1 MKKIINKKTI
11 AVCLTLFILVSCTH
25 YVYIARSPWQSN
37 TIVVDGKPT
46 EWPTPL
52 KYYDDKSKLQY
63 AVTNDKENLYLC
75 IKATEEQT
83 QIKILRAGMQI
94 WIDTTGKNEH
104 RVGILF
110 PMASMKQ
117 RFDQTTTAPKESN
130 TEESTEE
137 RKPKKKQDIIGLRNT
152 FLKGYKEMQLSGFQP
167 PINGMNPIQTTYGI
181 VVSVNWDTIGIMT
194 YEAVIPFK
202 TFYKDAV
209 SLSDSLKCMGISIV
223 LNALPSPSG
232 GGGHSGGGGG
242 GHGGGGGGMG
252 GGGMGAGGMGGGGM
266 GGRGMG
272 GGGMRGG
279 GGHAGGGGATQG
291 STYLYATNTIKKIFQ
306 LAVKKK

>member
-83 QIKILRAGMQI
+83 QIKILRAGLQI

-104 RVGILF
+104 RVGVLF
-110 PMASMKQ
+110 PMANAKQ
-117 RFDQTTTAPKESN
+117 RFDQPQTPKETN
-130 TEESTEE
+130 AEENQGE
-137 RKPKKKQDIIGLRNT
+137 RKPRKKQDINVLRGN
-152 FLKGYKEMQLSGFQP
+152 FLKEYKEMQLSGFNP
-167 PINGMNPIQTTYGI
+167 PINGMNPIQSTYGI

-242 GHGGGGGGMG
+242 GHGGGMG
-252 GGGMGAGGMGGGGM
+252 GGGMGAGGM

-272 GGGMRGG
+272 GGGMRG
-279 GGHAGGGGATQG
+279 
-291 STYLYATNTIKKIFQ
+291 
-306 LAVKKK
+306 